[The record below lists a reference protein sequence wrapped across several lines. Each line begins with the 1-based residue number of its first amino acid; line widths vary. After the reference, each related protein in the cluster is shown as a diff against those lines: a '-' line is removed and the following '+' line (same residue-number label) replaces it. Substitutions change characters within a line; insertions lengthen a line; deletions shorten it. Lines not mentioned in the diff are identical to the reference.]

1 MIAAARN
8 KKRRGYQQK
17 SSGAQRP
24 ANGSKRW
31 ELPCQGRGRGFESL
45 RPLQKFSQSCRS
57 IFGRSTL
64 RFPQRMIYARFLRT
78 PARDRWPRKG
88 AVRGGT
94 MRLKFWPV
102 TLVAAAILV
111 AGWRTD
117 AWAQSYPDRPV
128 RMLIAFPGGGTID
141 TLGRILAQK
150 LTEAWGQNVVIENRP
165 GAGGNIGAAAAA
177 KSAPDGYKLHF
188 GAKTLAVDVTLQP
201 SKEFDPVKDFDP
213 IMLVATAQDVLVVP
227 PNSPFHSVKEL
238 IDYAKAHPGE
248 LNYASLGTGTSGHL
262 ATVMFSDL
270 AGIKLQHVPY
280 TSVSQAATDVISG
293 RIAVFLPTLGGHIG
307 NVTAGR
313 MRALAVSGRSR
324 AVQLPDVPTFNELGV
339 KFVDETSWYA
349 LFAPKGTRQE
359 IIAKVNA
366 DVERILA
373 MPDVKEKGVTL
384 GYRYVGGSPEKL
396 GAFLNSEIA
405 KWAEVAKS
413 ASLK

>member
-1 MIAAARN
+1 
-8 KKRRGYQQK
+8 
-17 SSGAQRP
+17 
-24 ANGSKRW
+24 
-31 ELPCQGRGRGFESL
+31 
-45 RPLQKFSQSCRS
+45 
-57 IFGRSTL
+57 
-64 RFPQRMIYARFLRT
+64 
-78 PARDRWPRKG
+78 
-88 AVRGGT
+88 

-102 TLVAAAILV
+102 ALVAAAVLV
-111 AGWRTD
+111 SGWRTD
-117 AWAQSYPDRPV
+117 ALAQGYPDRPV

-177 KSAPDGYKLHF
+177 KSAPDGYTLHF
-188 GAKTLAVDVTLQP
+188 GAQTLAVNVTLQP

-280 TSVSQAATDVISG
+280 TSVLQAATDVISG

-313 MRALAVSGRSR
+313 MRALAVSGRAR

-349 LFAPKGTRQE
+349 LFAPKGTPKE

-373 MPDVKEKGVTL
+373 MPDVKEKGLTL
-384 GYRYVGGSPEKL
+384 GYRFVGGSPDKL
-396 GAFLNSEIA
+396 AAFLKNEIA
-405 KWAEVAKS
+405 KWAEVAQS